1 MSLVTLNPLEVIV
14 EPPAEYSVTV
24 TETIALP
31 PVEVQIQGIQG
42 AKGEKGDKGD
52 DANVEPISNN
62 DIALLFGVG

>member
-1 MSLVTLNPLEVIV
+1 MSVVNLNPLEVIV

-31 PVEVQIQGIQG
+31 PIEVQIQGIQG

-52 DANVEPISNN
+52 DADIEPISND
-62 DIALLFGVG
+62 DIALLFGAG

>member
-1 MSLVTLNPLEVIV
+1 MSIVTLDPLQVIV

-31 PVEVQIQGIQG
+31 PIEVQIQGIQG

-52 DANVEPISNN
+52 DANVEPISTN
-62 DIALLFGVG
+62 DIALLFGAG

>member
-31 PVEVQIQGIQG
+31 PIEVQIQGIQG
-42 AKGEKGDKGD
+42 AKGDKGD

>member
-1 MSLVTLNPLEVIV
+1 MSLVNLNPLEVIV

-31 PVEVQIQGIQG
+31 PIEVQIQGIQG

-52 DANVEPISNN
+52 DAKVEPISTNE
-62 DIALLFGVG
+62 IALLFGAG